1 MCKGLNL
8 GGGGTCPKSLTNPP
22 QYQVF
27 VKLTWHR
34 FLDYS
39 GTAELKSIVKSIR
52 ILPKALILFQLNLCH
67 AILYWGSQAERA
79 FLLPSSFSSPSP
91 SPSPSVYPDL
101 PPTFQRPISVLWP
114 LFTST
119 VMPLVLSL
127 SIPLPQLHP
136 PFHMLVTLKYLLDSC
151 PVGALDSLLITSFWM
166 SLCHLKI
173 DMPQIWTHVLPQPQ
187 SSYRPCQFS

>member
-91 SPSPSVYPDL
+91 SPPSPLLLLLLLL
-101 PPTFQRPISVLWP
+101 PPPPPSLP
-114 LFTST
+114 LHGGS
-119 VMPLVLSL
+119 S
-127 SIPLPQLHP
+127 P
-136 PFHMLVTLKYLLDSC
+136 PFPFKAELRGDCL
-151 PVGALDSLLITSFWM
+151 TSVF
-166 SLCHLKI
+166 L
-173 DMPQIWTHVLPQPQ
+173 
-187 SSYRPCQFS
+187 